1 MGLLVTSQFY
11 FRVLRLEVSHELF
24 LVSNQMREGG
34 R

>member
-1 MGLLVTSQFY
+1 MELLATFQFY
-11 FRVLRLEVSHELF
+11 FIVPRVEVCHEPF